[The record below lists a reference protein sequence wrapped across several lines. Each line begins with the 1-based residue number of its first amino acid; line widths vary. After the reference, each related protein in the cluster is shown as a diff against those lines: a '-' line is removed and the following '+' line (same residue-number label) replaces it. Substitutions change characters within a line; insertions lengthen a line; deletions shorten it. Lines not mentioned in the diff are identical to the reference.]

1 MKNELIVGLTIWQSK
16 LDLGKGKQG
25 FTRQIKKKKQKVVK
39 FSINLPSE
47 KKKFSI
53 NLGFFKELI

>member
-25 FTRQIKKKKQKVVK
+25 FTRQKKKKKKKVVK

-53 NLGFFKELI
+53 NLGFF